1 MVTNYRLIMLALVQG
16 RSWSQITS
24 DLGCSRSS
32 IDKASRVLRSTGM
45 DEDTITDNVGN
56 RPQGTFTKPPDLL
69 YQVHGYT
76 GFRPR
81 LHDRSQLY
89 DVNRS
94 APWNGKSGNSASA
107 SSCLSASSTLHRERS
122 TSSSKVS
129 TSGDLRFER
138 KLSNLR
144 NFESIRLP
152 SARHKSHMGRSPETS
167 VVQPSMHRRQCCLS
181 LSFSAI
187 HPQGSPWR
195 REPSSNPEV
204 PPLQTGIESRLRMR

>member
-1 MVTNYRLIMLALVQG
+1 LFVAVAGIR
-16 RSWSQITS
+16 
-24 DLGCSRSS
+24 
-32 IDKASRVLRSTGM
+32 
-45 DEDTITDNVGN
+45 
-56 RPQGTFTKPPDLL
+56 GTFTKLPDQL

-76 GFRPR
+76 PVTPGFAPR

-144 NFESIRLP
+144 NF
-152 SARHKSHMGRSPETS
+152 
-167 VVQPSMHRRQCCLS
+167 
-181 LSFSAI
+181 
-187 HPQGSPWR
+187 
-195 REPSSNPEV
+195 
-204 PPLQTGIESRLRMR
+204 